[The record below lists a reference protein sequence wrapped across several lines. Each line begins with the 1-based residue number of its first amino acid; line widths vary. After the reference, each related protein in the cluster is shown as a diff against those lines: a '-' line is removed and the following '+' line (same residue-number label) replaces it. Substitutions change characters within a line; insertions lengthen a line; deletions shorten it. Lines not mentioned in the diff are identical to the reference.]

1 MVPKPIFLWKKDSI
15 NTNRFTKKYLS
26 KRFVIIAPYPK
37 GEAPSQRFRFEQYLI
52 FLEDQGY
59 TIEFHAFLSDKTWKA
74 LYKEGSFFAK
84 AFGMMG
90 SFWRRFILMFKLR
103 SADVIFIHREASMIG
118 PPIFEWIIAKVLRK
132 KYIYDFDDAIWLPN
146 YSDSN
151 ARFQRLK
158 AYGKVKRIMKWAH
171 VVSAGNEHLAEF
183 AKQYNKN
190 ATIIPTTIDL
200 QNAHNLST
208 NHSSQPAV
216 IGWTGTHTTM
226 NYLDELVPILKE
238 LEETHEFIF
247 RVISNQAP
255 SFELKSLEFVKWNK
269 ETEIEDL
276 AKINIGVMPLTD
288 TIWAKGKCGFK
299 GLQYMALEI
308 PSVMSPVGV
317 NTSIVDD
324 GKNGFLCK
332 SSSEWKVTLVNLLEN
347 QGLRTEIGKA
357 GLETVKKSYSVEANQ
372 TNYLNL
378 LKS

>member
-1 MVPKPIFLWKKDSI
+1 M
-15 NTNRFTKKYLS
+15 S

-37 GEAPSQRFRFEQYLI
+37 SEAPSQRFRFEQYLSS
-52 FLEDQGY
+52 FEKEGY
-59 TIEFHAFLSDKTWKA
+59 SIEFHAFLSDKTWKA

-90 SFWRRFILMFKLR
+90 SFWRRFLLMFKLR
-103 SADVIFIHREASMIG
+103 SANIIFIHREASMIG
-118 PPIFEWIIAKVLRK
+118 PPVFEWIITKVLRK
-132 KYIYDFDDAIWLPN
+132 KFIYDFDDAIWLPN

-171 VVSAGNEHLAEF
+171 VVSAGNQHLCDF
-183 AKQYNKN
+183 ARQYNSN
-190 ATIIPTTIDL
+190 VQIIPTSIDL
-200 QNAHNLST
+200 ENVHNVATDQNVEK
-208 NHSSQPAV
+208 PI

-226 NYLDELVPILKE
+226 NYLDELVPILRE
-238 LEETHEFIF
+238 LEQTHDFIF

-255 SFELKSLEFVKWNK
+255 SFELKSLEFIKWDK
-269 ETEIEDL
+269 KTEIEDL

-317 NTSIVDD
+317 NTTIIED
-324 GKNGFLCK
+324 GKNGFLCT
-332 SSSEWKVTLVNLLEN
+332 SSEEWKRTLINLLEN
-347 QGLRTEIGKA
+347 KLLRNEIGKA
-357 GLETVKKSYSVEANQ
+357 GFLTVKSSYSVQANRIH
-372 TNYLNL
+372 YLNL
-378 LKS
+378 LKT

>member
-1 MVPKPIFLWKKDSI
+1 M
-15 NTNRFTKKYLS
+15 S

-37 GEAPSQRFRFEQYLI
+37 GEAPSQRFRFEQYLS
-52 FLEDQGY
+52 FFEEQGY

-90 SFWRRFILMFKLR
+90 SFWRRFLLMFKLR

-158 AYGKVKRIMKWAH
+158 AYGKVKKIMKWAH
-171 VVSAGNEHLAEF
+171 VVSAGNLHLCYF
-183 AKQYNKN
+183 AHQYSSNVV
-190 ATIIPTTIDL
+190 IIPTTIDL
-200 QNAHNLST
+200 ENVHTLMT
-208 NHSSQPAV
+208 NQKTDKPI

-226 NYLDELVPILKE
+226 DYLDELVPILRE
-238 LEETHEFIF
+238 LEQTHDFTF

-255 SFELKSLEFVKWNK
+255 NFELKSLEFIKWNK

-317 NTSIVDD
+317 NTTIIDD
-324 GKNGFLCK
+324 GKNGFLAN
-332 SSSEWKVTLVNLLEN
+332 SPIEWKQTLIKLLESES
-347 QGLRTEIGKA
+347 LRTEIGKA
-357 GLETVKKSYSVEANQ
+357 GLQTVKESYSVDANQ
-372 TNYLNL
+372 INYLNL
-378 LKS
+378 LNK

>member
-1 MVPKPIFLWKKDSI
+1 M
-15 NTNRFTKKYLS
+15 S

-37 GEAPSQRFRFEQYLI
+37 GEAPSQRFRFEQYLD
-52 FLEDQGY
+52 FFKEQGY
-59 TIEFHAFLSDKTWKA
+59 TIEFHSFLSDKTWKA

-90 SFWRRFILMFKLR
+90 SFWRRFLLMFKLR
-103 SADVIFIHREASMIG
+103 SADFIFIHREASMIG
-118 PPIFEWIIAKVLRK
+118 PPIFEWIIAKLLRK
-132 KYIYDFDDAIWLPN
+132 KFIYDFDDAIWLPN

-171 VVSAGNEHLAEF
+171 IVSAGNQHLLEF
-183 AKQYNKN
+183 AKQYNPN
-190 ATIIPTTIDL
+190 VRIIPTTIDL
-200 QNAHNLST
+200 ENVHNVATDQYVSI
-208 NHSSQPAV
+208 PI

-226 NYLDELVPILKE
+226 NYLDELVPILRD
-238 LEETHEFIF
+238 LEGTHNFVF

-255 SFELKSLEFVKWNK
+255 SFELKSLEFIKWNK

-299 GLQYMALEI
+299 GLQYMALKI

-317 NTSIVDD
+317 NTSIVED
-324 GKNGFLCK
+324 GKNGFLCD
-332 SSSEWKVTLVNLLEN
+332 SPEEWKQILINLLESEA
-347 QGLRTEIGKA
+347 LRIEIGKA
-357 GLETVKKSYSVEANQ
+357 GFQTVKASYSVEANRR
-372 TNYLNL
+372 NYLNL
-378 LKS
+378 LNA

>member
-1 MVPKPIFLWKKDSI
+1 
-15 NTNRFTKKYLS
+15 
-26 KRFVIIAPYPK
+26 VIIAPYPK
-37 GEAPSQRFRFEQYLI
+37 GEAPSQRFRFEQYLT
-52 FLEDQGY
+52 FFEAQGY
-59 TIEFHAFLSDKTWKA
+59 EIDFHAFLSDKTWKA

-84 AFGMMG
+84 AFGILG
-90 SFWRRFILMFKLR
+90 SFFRRFLLMFKLR
-103 SADVIFIHREASMIG
+103 SADAVFIHREASMIG

-171 VVSAGNEHLAEF
+171 VVSAGNQHLLEF
-183 AKQYNKN
+183 AKQYNSN
-190 ATIIPTTIDL
+190 VTIIPTTIDL
-200 QNAHNLST
+200 KNVHTLAT
-208 NHSSQPAV
+208 NQTVEKPV

-226 NYLDELVPILKE
+226 SYLEELVPILSE
-238 LEETHEFIF
+238 LEKTHDFTF

-255 SFELKSLEFVKWNK
+255 SFELKNLEFVKWNK

-288 TIWAKGKCGFK
+288 TIWAQGKCGFK

-317 NTSIVDD
+317 NTSIVDHE
-324 GKNGFLCK
+324 KNGFLCNT
-332 SSSEWKVTLVNLLEN
+332 SAEWKETLIKLLEN
-347 QGLRTEIGKA
+347 EALRIKIGKA
-357 GLETVKKSYSVEANQ
+357 GLEKVMQAYSVEANQ
-372 TNYLNL
+372 TNYLKL
-378 LKS
+378 LNS